1 MVRSNNFILHRWG
14 GCIVAI
20 VTKDKVSQFVDTLK
34 KEIGRSG
41 IKDGFKLDD
50 LVFPTEPNQ
59 GAAIYMT

>member
-1 MVRSNNFILHRWG
+1 MIYSCDFILHRWG

-20 VTKDKVSQFVDTLK
+20 ITKDKVSQFVDTLK
-34 KEIGRSG
+34 KELDLCG

-59 GAAIYMT
+59 GAAIYMI